1 MFELLIVVIFN
12 VVFVFGLLKDY
23 GFLLCGK
30 YVDLVIIDVLRL
42 EKLFFKFLYR
52 ISYNIKKN
60 YEYWYL

>member
-1 MFELLIVVIFN
+1 M
-12 VVFVFGLLKDY
+12 FVFGLLKDY

-30 YVDLVIIDVLRL
+30 FVDLVIIDVLRL

>member
-1 MFELLIVVIFN
+1 MVMYLVCVLLRMMMFELLIVVIFN

-42 EKLFFKFLYR
+42 NKLFFKF
-52 ISYNIKKN
+52 
-60 YEYWYL
+60 